1 MRCRSAH
8 SCTSL
13 TAHCRLPQ
21 LALHGCEFS
30 GNMCCAIGVE
40 TTLILLVAQQRRSRL
55 TREMLAPTDG
65 ALTVSQL
72 CASSHV
78 AQREGGRPTTEEH
91 PRPCHASIYGSAALT
106 TLLACR
112 TCHLCPLG
120 HCWAS
125 TYCFASF
132 PTYFFYPVQ
141 RRSLWFRFCIN
152 WSHLDHIMASPLHTN
167 YLQKYGSVY
176 KRSLFD
182 CSAPEPSY
190 AALLMFLLNRT

>member
-1 MRCRSAH
+1 
-8 SCTSL
+8 
-13 TAHCRLPQ
+13 
-21 LALHGCEFS
+21 
-30 GNMCCAIGVE
+30 
-40 TTLILLVAQQRRSRL
+40 
-55 TREMLAPTDG
+55 MLAPTDG
-65 ALTVSQL
+65 ALTVSQP

-152 WSHLDHIMASPLHTN
+152 WSHLESHSNFRIHSLRAE
-167 YLQKYGSVY
+167 YLEFSC
-176 KRSLFD
+176 RNHCF
-182 CSAPEPSY
+182 
-190 AALLMFLLNRT
+190 FLPHLPIFSGQLQL